1 LTIIV
6 RSCPDDPMFVEV
18 DTMPR
23 FVLAVETNQEFG
35 FEDVQ
40 FALVE
45 IGSDEARRLVARCEL
60 AERLKEADDALFV
73 VEYWWGGPT
82 YFSEDQVPEGTDR
95 PTAGEHLRVSDD
107 FGFSERTEEDRARG
121 HHPVRTDLDRVRVG
135 PGRDGGSGTFVEFVA
150 HVEDTD
156 CEITSCGLPLTLLRE
171 IAERETT

>member
-1 LTIIV
+1 
-6 RSCPDDPMFVEV
+6 MFVEV
-18 DTMPR
+18 DTMPKL
-23 FVLAVETNQEFG
+23 VLAVETNQEFG

-45 IGSDEARRLVARCEL
+45 IGADEARCLVARCEL
-60 AERLKEADDALFV
+60 AERLKQGDHALFV
-73 VEYWWGGPT
+73 VVYWWGGLS
-82 YFSEDQVPEGTDR
+82 YFAEDQVPEGTDL
-95 PTAGEHLRVSDD
+95 PTPGEHLRVSDD
-107 FGFSERTEEDRARG
+107 FGFRERTEEDRARG

-135 PGRDGGSGTFVEFVA
+135 PGRGGGSGTFVEFVA